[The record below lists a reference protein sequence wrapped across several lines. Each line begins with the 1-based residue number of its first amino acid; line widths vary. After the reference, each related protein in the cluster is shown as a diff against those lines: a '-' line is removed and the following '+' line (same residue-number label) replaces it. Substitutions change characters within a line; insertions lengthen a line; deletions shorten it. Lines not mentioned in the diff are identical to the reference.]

1 MLPSMGSQR
10 VGHNSVTSLMTVC
23 GASFHVLICHLYIV
37 FGEMSFKVFA
47 LAFGEVSDKVF
58 GSF

>member
-1 MLPSMGSQR
+1 
-10 VGHNSVTSLMTVC
+10 MTVC

-47 LAFGEVSDKVF
+47 LAFGEVSDKVV